1 MTMIVTKIAI
11 TATVVMSTPT
21 IRETL
26 VFVDDSEGSALG
38 IVVSV
43 TIIVS
48 EEFISVV
55 LVSVLIGVVSG
66 VVFTDVAVN
75 SPKSLSI

>member
-26 VFVDDSEGSALG
+26 VFVDDSGGSGLG

-43 TIIVS
+43 TILVS

-55 LVSVLIGVVSG
+55 LVSVPIGVVSG
-66 VVFTDVAVN
+66 VVITGVGVDSLN
-75 SPKSLSI
+75 SYI